1 MDNRASSRFA
11 LVRGCE
17 DSSGLL
23 EFGFGHCISLLF
35 AAFVLMFLIPSSA
48 SAQATATLNGSC
60 AGFQQCGDSAGNHN
74 TPQY

>member
-35 AAFVLMFLIPSSA
+35 AAFVLMFLVEERSENCRRFHIALQRRPQPLS
-48 SAQATATLNGSC
+48 TVL
-60 AGFQQCGDSAGNHN
+60 CGIRAVR
-74 TPQY
+74 